1 MGSLQTNVEPPSL
14 FNLPA
19 SQSEYRGSVGPEPD
33 ETMRRPA
40 RASDPS
46 SSHIAAE
53 KLRRSGAQA
62 RQVQLV
68 ADAVKRHPGLT
79 SRELAVACD
88 IDRHLLGRRLP
99 EAEQCGLL
107 RRGAKRECKQGKTP
121 AVTWWP
127 AETK

>member
-1 MGSLQTNVEPPSL
+1 MASLQTSSEFGL
-14 FNLPA
+14 FNQPA
-19 SQSEYRGSVGPEPD
+19 P
-33 ETMRRPA
+33 MA

-79 SRELAVACD
+79 SRELAVACE
-88 IDRHLLGRRLP
+88 IDRHLLGRD
-99 EAEQCGLL
+99 
-107 RRGAKRECKQGKTP
+107 
-121 AVTWWP
+121 
-127 AETK
+127 